1 MTSSARLASHR
12 VTGHPNSTH
21 HDARYSTAVIVHYP
35 LHPLCSRGELPVCRR
50 RGIGN
55 VLQHV
60 EVQVDGGP
68 QAVPLWMTDEQLC
81 KRLTTGLTPFCS
93 SASLLE
99 LLALLQS
106 TGL

>member
-1 MTSSARLASHR
+1 MAGFNAPL
-12 VTGHPNSTH
+12 TGWFYSTH
-21 HDARYSTAVIVHYP
+21 QDARYCTAVIVHYP

-55 VLQHV
+55 VQHL

-99 LLALLQS
+99 LLALLHS

>member
-1 MTSSARLASHR
+1 MAGFQAPL
-12 VTGHPNSTH
+12 TGRFYPTH

-35 LHPLCSRGELPVCRR
+35 LHPLCGRGELPACRR

-55 VLQHV
+55 VQHV
-60 EVQVDGGP
+60 EVQVDGVQ
-68 QAVPLWMTDEQLC
+68 QAVPVWMTDEQLC
-81 KRLTTGLTPFCS
+81 KRLTMGLMPHCS

-99 LLALLQS
+99 LIALLRS